1 MCGILFAMFVEL
13 CSVSGLEPREK
24 KLTESPDLRRG
35 NLQKSKYFLV
45 HRPYVLSIDN
55 FLGNNQRKNL
65 HLLIEMNPP
74 LKFLKSFATCSPCVN
89 VLPKLFIFDET
100 LFEFRYSNF
109 FPRNKVILST
119 WRCHLIKMI
128 DQNGYEGLTINVV
141 TIDRFSQAADTSGN
155 SVIKFKPRNQVTQTR
170 NTTGVLFLT
179 LPEQKESLRQKF
191 LSLFTKK
198 ARTSTFREISWSGLR
213 IGLLFVSPK
222 CITHYKLFT
231 KLKL

>member
-1 MCGILFAMFVEL
+1 MQNA
-13 CSVSGLEPREK
+13 
-24 KLTESPDLRRG
+24 T
-35 NLQKSKYFLV
+35 NNFLL

-65 HLLIEMNPP
+65 HQLIEMNPP
-74 LKFLKSFATCSPCVN
+74 LRFLKSFPTGSPCVN
-89 VLPKLFIFDET
+89 VLPKLFIFDLT

-128 DQNGYEGLTINVV
+128 DHDQSKWLRELNINV

-155 SVIKFKPRNQVTQTR
+155 SVIKCKPPNQVTQIR

-213 IGLLFVSPK
+213 IGLLFVSLK

>member
-109 FPRNKVILST
+109 FPRNKVSVTFSRGTKSYCQHEDVT
-119 WRCHLIKMI
+119 WSKWSISR
-128 DQNGYEGLTINVV
+128 NGYV
-141 TIDRFSQAADTSGN
+141 SWTSM
-155 SVIKFKPRNQVTQTR
+155 
-170 NTTGVLFLT
+170 
-179 LPEQKESLRQKF
+179 LR
-191 LSLFTKK
+191 
-198 ARTSTFREISWSGLR
+198 STDF
-213 IGLLFVSPK
+213 
-222 CITHYKLFT
+222 
-231 KLKL
+231 LKLPTHQVIR